1 MRSCPTTFL
10 NTLLLELKEKK
21 APQKGDF
28 IFSYQNTYLSEK
40 IIRTYIQKNDRNLFK
55 KCGIFVGVLRLFFGA
70 NDDIFSLTI
79 HRQYIASA
87 VIVFN
92 DLVLNHCYTAKPGS
106 DRRH

>member
-28 IFSYQNTYLSEK
+28 IFSYQNTYLAEK

-55 KCGIFVGVLRLFFGA
+55 KCGIFVGVLSLFFGA

-79 HRQYIASA
+79 HR
-87 VIVFN
+87 
-92 DLVLNHCYTAKPGS
+92 
-106 DRRH
+106 